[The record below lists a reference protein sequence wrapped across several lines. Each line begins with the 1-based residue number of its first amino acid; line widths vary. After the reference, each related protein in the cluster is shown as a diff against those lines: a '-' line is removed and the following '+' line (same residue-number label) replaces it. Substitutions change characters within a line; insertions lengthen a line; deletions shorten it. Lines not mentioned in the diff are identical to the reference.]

1 MINVHLSNIK
11 TLYHDRIDVS
21 EGIDLNK
28 RIVSKECH
36 ICWYCYFLDK
46 GSKFQLSVC
55 NGCHDISMMSMT
67 LNNIAILNIC
77 DVDYCFVINGISNI
91 SN

>member
-1 MINVHLSNIK
+1 MIELTFQKVLILIRELHQKS
-11 TLYHDRIDVS
+11 
-21 EGIDLNK
+21 
-28 RIVSKECH
+28 H
-36 ICWYCYFLDK
+36 ICWYCYFLDR

-55 NGCHDISMMSMT
+55 NVCHDVSMMSMT

>member
-1 MINVHLSNIK
+1 MIELTFQKVLILIRELHQKSVIFA
-11 TLYHDRIDVS
+11 
-21 EGIDLNK
+21 GI
-28 RIVSKECH
+28 V
-36 ICWYCYFLDK
+36 

-55 NGCHDISMMSMT
+55 NVCHDVSMMSMT